1 MYSRISFI
9 ARTVIVAAA
18 GFAFLLL
25 GLGQASAVEE
35 GMVTGERLI
44 LTGHNERGDTIRAT
58 ERISIPYGFDV
69 ALTPTNDGNSITASG
84 KGACTAGDD
93 ITIAFTVTQSSSEAS
108 AAGLWNGTCTGEL
121 QTWTKAVTTATPS
134 PNFILGEGEAC
145 AFAETRDGDGV
156 TATQEWCDRI
166 LVATDIAFLPNIH
179 RP

>member
-9 ARTVIVAAA
+9 VRTFIVAAA
-18 GFAFLLL
+18 GFALLML
-25 GLGQASAVEE
+25 GLGQASAIDG
-35 GMVTGERLI
+35 GMAANQTGQDNGRQ
-44 LTGHNERGDTIRAT
+44 GIRAT
-58 ERISIPYGFDV
+58 ERISIPYGFDL
-69 ALTPTNDGNSITASG
+69 ALPPTNDGNIITASG

-108 AAGLWNGTCTGEL
+108 ASGIWNGTCTGDV

-134 PNFILGEGEAC
+134 PNFMIGEGEAC
-145 AFAETRDGDGV
+145 AFAETHDGDSV

-166 LVATDIAFLPNIH
+166 LVATDISFLPNIQ